1 MKIIVDTNIV
11 FSAILN
17 SHGKIGEL
25 LLNKPTEVQ
34 YLSPA
39 FLLEELSF
47 HSKKILKLAN
57 LSGVEYEEIKAYVI
71 QHIEF
76 IDMNKISIK
85 SWVDAYEMIGE
96 LDDKDVPFVSLAIE
110 TNSFLWTGDKKLI
123 KELYNKKFD
132 RVLITDTLYS
142 KYFGLQ

>member
-34 YLSPA
+34 FLSPN
-39 FLLEELSF
+39 FLLEELTF
-47 HSKKILKLAN
+47 HSGKIIRLSN
-57 LSGVEYEEIKAYVI
+57 LNKVEYEEIKAYVI

-76 IDMNKISIK
+76 IDIGMIGIGSWNK
-85 SWVDAYEMIGE
+85 AAEMIGE
-96 LDDKDVPFVSLAIE
+96 LDEKDIPFVALAIE
-110 TNSFLWTGDKKLI
+110 IDAFLWTGDKKLT
-123 KELYNKKFD
+123 KELHRKKFD
-132 RVLITDTLYS
+132 RVLATDMLYI
-142 KYFGLQ
+142 KYFG

>member
-39 FLLEELSF
+39 FLLEELAF

-57 LSGVEYEEIKAYVI
+57 LNRVEYEEIKAYVI

-76 IDMNKISIK
+76 IDINKISIK
-85 SWVDAYEMIGE
+85 SWGHASEMIGE
-96 LDDKDVPFVSLAIE
+96 IDDKDVPFVALAIE
-110 TNSFLWTGDKKLI
+110 TNASLWTGDKKLI

>member
-34 YLSPA
+34 FLSPN
-39 FLLEELSF
+39 FLLEELTF
-47 HSKKILKLAN
+47 HSGKIIRLSN
-57 LSGVEYEEIKAYVI
+57 LNKVEYEEIKAYVI

-76 IDMNKISIK
+76 IDIDMIGIGSWNK
-85 SWVDAYEMIGE
+85 AAEMIGE
-96 LDDKDVPFVSLAIE
+96 LDEKDIPFVALAIE
-110 TNSFLWTGDKKLI
+110 IDAFLWTGDKKLT
-123 KELYNKKFD
+123 KELHRKKFD
-132 RVLITDTLYS
+132 RVLATDMLYI
-142 KYFGLQ
+142 KYFG